1 MNVYKNFLLWTVISV
16 LVFFYAC
23 SDSSES
29 INDEDGVQIEQS
41 AISIAFN
48 GRIDMDNLPNY
59 ANQEVPSYITKD
71 NTGNNEISDEG
82 AVLGRVLFYDVNLSS
97 NNTIACAS
105 CHQQSAAF
113 GDRPQASLG
122 VNGSTGR
129 HSMRLINS
137 RFADEERFFWDER
150 AATLE
155 AQTTQPIQDHIEMG
169 FSGQEGDQSIDDLIE
184 KLQQI
189 NYYQELFD
197 YAFGDENITEARM
210 QEALAQF
217 IRSIQSFDSR
227 YDAGRAQADND
238 GANFNN
244 FSAIENLGKQL
255 FLGRPVLNNNG
266 IRVNGGLGCSGC
278 HRAPEF
284 DIDPGSN
291 NNGVIGSING
301 EGVDTEVTRSPTLRD
316 LFDNNGNI
324 NGSMMHT
331 GDMNDLMTVLEHYNL
346 VNDNNNNNLD
356 RRLTGR
362 NLAMTDEEMEAV
374 AAFIGTLSG
383 NDVYTNEKWSNPF

>member
-331 GDMNDLMTVLEHYNL
+331 GDMNDLITVLEHYNL